1 MDLNNWHFLLA
12 QAPDGQQPQGWT
24 SMVMFIPIILMVVFM
39 MFSQNKKAKQ
49 HAKLLS
55 TIKAGDKVLTASG
68 VIGTVVSV
76 REKEKIVT
84 IRSADSKLEL
94 TLSSV
99 ADITERGTQK
109 SDS

>member
-1 MDLNNWHFLLA
+1 MDLNTWHLILA
-12 QAPDGQQPQGWT
+12 EGQQPQGWT

-49 HAKLLS
+49 HAALLA
-55 TIKAGDKVLTASG
+55 TIKSGDKVLTTSG
-68 VIGTVVSV
+68 IIGTVVSV
-76 REKEKIVT
+76 REKEKVVT
-84 IRSADSKLEL
+84 IRSADAKLEL

>member
-1 MDLNNWHFLLA
+1 
-12 QAPDGQQPQGWT
+12 
-24 SMVMFIPIILMVVFM
+24 MVMFVPIILMVVFM

-49 HAKLLS
+49 HAALLA
-55 TIKAGDKVLTASG
+55 TIKSGDKVLTTSG
-68 VIGTVVSV
+68 IIGTVVSV

-84 IRSADSKLEL
+84 IRSADAKLEL

>member
-1 MDLNNWHFLLA
+1 MLA
-12 QAPDGQQPQGWT
+12 NAPAQQPQGWT

-39 MFSQNKKAKQ
+39 MYSQNKKAKQ

-55 TIKAGDKVLTASG
+55 TIKSGDKVLTTSG
-68 VIGTVVSV
+68 IIGTVVSV

-84 IRSADSKLEL
+84 VRSADSKLEL
-94 TLSSV
+94 TLSAV
-99 ADITERGTQK
+99 ADITERGSQK

>member
-1 MDLNNWHFLLA
+1 
-12 QAPDGQQPQGWT
+12 
-24 SMVMFIPIILMVVFM
+24 MVMFIPIILMVVFM

-49 HAKLLS
+49 HAALLA
-55 TIKAGDKVLTASG
+55 TIKSGDKVLTTSG
-68 VIGTVVSV
+68 IIGTVVSV

-84 IRSADSKLEL
+84 IRSADAKLEL

>member
-1 MDLNNWHFLLA
+1 
-12 QAPDGQQPQGWT
+12 
-24 SMVMFIPIILMVVFM
+24 MVMFIPIIAMVVFM

-49 HAKLLS
+49 HAALLA
-55 TIKAGDKVLTASG
+55 TIKSGDKVLTTSG
-68 VIGTVVSV
+68 ITGTVISV

-99 ADITERGTQK
+99 ADITERGTPK

>member
-1 MDLNNWHFLLA
+1 
-12 QAPDGQQPQGWT
+12 
-24 SMVMFIPIILMVVFM
+24 MVMFIPIILMVVFM
-39 MFSQNKKAKQ
+39 MFSQSKKAKQ

-55 TIKAGDKVLTASG
+55 TIKSGDKVLTTSG
-68 VIGTVVSV
+68 IIGTVVSV

-84 IRSADSKLEL
+84 IRSADAKLEL